1 MMNSNQAATLTPP
14 VNSRDHSRGPEDA
27 PVALVEYGD
36 FECPA
41 CGRAY
46 PIVKALCEQMGDR
59 LRLVFREFPLRQAH
73 PHAEAAAEAAEGA
86 GVRRAFW
93 PMHDLLFTHQDALT
107 PRDLAGYAAQ
117 LGLDA
122 RQFAAEMQAHRF
134 APAVEE
140 DLQSGMASGVQGTP
154 TFYINGVPYQG
165 PVDADGLRSA
175 LEQAAE
181 APAGR

>member
-1 MMNSNQAATLTPP
+1 MMNANQAATLTPP

-27 PVALVEYGD
+27 PVTLVEYGD

-41 CGRAY
+41 CGQAY
-46 PIVKALCEQMGDR
+46 PIVQAVCEQMGDR
-59 LRLVFREFPLRQAH
+59 LRFVFREFPLRQTH

-107 PRDLAGYAAQ
+107 PRDLAAYASQ

-122 RQFAAEMQAHRF
+122 RQFAAEVQARRF
-134 APAVEE
+134 EPAVEE

-154 TFYINGVPYQG
+154 TFFINGVQYQG
-165 PVDADGLRSA
+165 PIDADALRSA
-175 LEQAAE
+175 LEQAAG
-181 APAGR
+181 APARR